1 MQSKPIKEEI
11 KCSAVEGM
19 VLNPDDTF

>member
-11 KCSAVEGM
+11 KGSAVEGM